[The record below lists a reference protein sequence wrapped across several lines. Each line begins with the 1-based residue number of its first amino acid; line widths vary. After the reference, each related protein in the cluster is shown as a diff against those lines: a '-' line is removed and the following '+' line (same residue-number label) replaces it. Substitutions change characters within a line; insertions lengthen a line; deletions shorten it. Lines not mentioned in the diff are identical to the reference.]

1 VMKSAKGCGS
11 VGILNC
17 GRIEAK
23 AKQLLSRSTMSSTS
37 TEIQPDV
44 MYAIDIDNGERII
57 ERGCG

>member
-1 VMKSAKGCGS
+1 MKSAKGCGG
-11 VGILNC
+11 VRILNC

-23 AKQLLSRSTMSSTS
+23 AKQLLSHSTLSSTS

-44 MYAIDIDNGERII
+44 MYAIDIDNSKRIT

>member
-1 VMKSAKGCGS
+1 MKSAKGCGS

-23 AKQLLSRSTMSSTS
+23 AKQFLRYSTASTS

-44 MYAIDIDNGERII
+44 MYAIDIDNGERIT
-57 ERGCG
+57 ERRCG